1 MGYLASWVS
10 MINSWYNTL
19 NLEVNMFFVKFAN
32 GNINVHA
39 DGDKWDK
46 VEDFISDLANSIE
59 LDFIEVMNE
68 GAPEYRGNDYADYA
82 VNIGWYEYHVS
93 DFMVRRLNDGYVVKL
108 EKWGDVARLTVPR
121 FYDSYKFNLDGVN
134 GTLYKLCDKLSR
146 NDAAILEAVPGVRV
160 LTVQTQYAPE
170 IKHAAL
176 FVPRGIV
183 RNLC

>member
-1 MGYLASWVS
+1 MGYLAGWVS
-10 MINSWYNTL
+10 MINSWYETL

-46 VEDFISDLANSIE
+46 VEDFISDLANSAE
-59 LDFIEVMNE
+59 LDFIDVMNE
-68 GAPEYRGNDYADYA
+68 GAPEYAGNDYAYY
-82 VNIGWYEYHVS
+82 VINIAWGEYHVDS
-93 DFMVRRLNDGYVVKL
+93 YMVRRLNDGYVVKL

-121 FYDSYKFNLDGVN
+121 FYDSYRFNLDGVN

>member
-10 MINSWYNTL
+10 MINSWYETL
-19 NLEVNMFFVKFAN
+19 NLEVN
-32 GNINVHA
+32 
-39 DGDKWDK
+39 
-46 VEDFISDLANSIE
+46 
-59 LDFIEVMNE
+59 
-68 GAPEYRGNDYADYA
+68 
-82 VNIGWYEYHVS
+82 
-93 DFMVRRLNDGYVVKL
+93 VVKL

-121 FYDSYKFNLDGVN
+121 FYDSYRFNLDGVN
-134 GTLYKLCDKLSR
+134 GTLYKLCNKLSR